1 MALSYNSSSKSS
13 EGAYWRVFANLS
25 PDTSYATGGYTI
37 IPERIGLTRIEKVSV
52 PNNPAGIQFNWDST
66 TGKLLM
72 GGYTGGGG
80 ALAFTGTPMGGHI
93 HTFTGA
99 ALGDHSHLINS
110 TTETITQSADV
121 YFIAASATG
130 FFVIGETITGG
141 TSGATATVTVGNVN
155 PTGDLGINP
164 LVGGFIIGE
173 TITGGTSGVTATVA
187 SGNFRIYA
195 PALSPAALI
204 GATRASTAGLAL
216 IPTANDVNPDMH
228 VQYNTLV
235 GAFTDFEQITGGTSG
250 VTAIVNSRHA
260 GGLMA
265 TQVNWV
271 VPGFTLGETI
281 TGGTSGATA
290 VVTECYFDN
299 TIVYRRTSST
309 NPSGDFIVFYPVSV
323 NMSPVSVSYLSIST
337 AIQSASVGTPGGT
350 ISLDSAGTPAG
361 TITGGGA
368 ISFAEFPAATNVY
381 ALLNA
386 FDVIIEGV

>member
-13 EGAYWRVFANLS
+13 EGAYWRVFSNLS

-80 ALAFTGTPMGGHI
+80 APVFTGTPMGTHN
-93 HTFTGA
+93 HVFTGA
-99 ALGDHSHLINS
+99 ALGAHTHILGSV
-110 TTETITQSADV
+110 TETITESASD
-121 YFIAASATG
+121 YILTTTASG
-130 FFVIGETITGG
+130 FFVVGETVTGG
-141 TSGATATVTVGNVN
+141 TSGATATVAVGNSN
-155 PTGDLGINP
+155 PTSDLGITP
-164 LVGGFIIGE
+164 LAGLFTVGE
-173 TITGGTSGVTATVA
+173 TITGGTSGTTATVA
-187 SGNFRIYA
+187 SSRFKIYT
-195 PALSPAALI
+195 PASSPVSLN
-204 GATRASTAGLAL
+204 GATRASVAGLSL
-216 IPTANDVNPDMH
+216 TPTCNDINPDLRIS
-228 VQYNTLV
+228 YNTLV
-235 GAFTDFEQITGGTSG
+235 GAFVDFEIITGGTSG
-250 VTAIVNSRHA
+250 ATAAIFARHQ
-260 GGLMA
+260 GGMRVA
-265 TQVNWV
+265 QINWA
-271 VPGFTLGETI
+271 VPGFIMGETI

-290 VVTECYFDN
+290 VITESEFEFD
-299 TIVYRRTSST
+299 IVLRPTSST
-309 NPSGDFIVFYPVSV
+309 NPGGDFIVFYPVSV
-323 NMSPVSVSYLSIST
+323 NVSPLRITYLS
-337 AIQSASVGTPGGT
+337 ASNTLLPSGAGTPAGT